1 MAGYTVMDFE
11 TTGFS
16 PSHGDRV
23 VEVAMVKV
31 SHEGEVYDAWSTL
44 VNPQRDVG
52 ATSIHGI
59 TARDVVGAPTFAD
72 IAPLVLDAVD
82 GRILAAHNAA
92 FDLRFLASELQ
103 RAGYPLSVGPI
114 QGVCT
119 MHWADAFL
127 RSPSRRLA
135 DCCGAADIDLRGAH
149 SALGDALATAQL
161 LATYLEK
168 QAYQPMWQETLAW
181 SRAYHWPGHPTGTE
195 THLVARENQAPRR
208 PDAWLDQIVARL
220 PRAAD
225 PQVDSYLGVLEIALL
240 DNYLSVHEQ
249 GQLVAVAR
257 DSGLTRPQVLAVH
270 ADYLAAM
277 AQVALTDAIV
287 TSEERDDLERAA
299 ACLGLTP
306 RDVEDALATAARAN
320 ATPSDLTVTGILLNP
335 GDRVVFTGD
344 MRLERAEWQA
354 RAIAAGLTVGGVTK
368 STKVVVAAD
377 PDSLSGKAAKA
388 RSYGIPIIS
397 EQAFERLITQLR

>member
-103 RAGYPLSVGPI
+103 RAGYPLSVGPL

-127 RSPSRRLA
+127 QSSSRRLA

-168 QAYQPMWQETLAW
+168 QSYHPLWQDTLGW
-181 SRAYHWPGHPTGTE
+181 SRAYHWPDHSKPRDV
-195 THLVARENQAPRR
+195 HLVDRESGAPRR

-225 PQVDSYLGVLEIALL
+225 PQVDSYLGVLEIAML
-240 DNYLSVHEQ
+240 DSYLSVHEQ
-249 GQLVAVAR
+249 GQLVEVAR
-257 DSGLTRPQVLAVH
+257 DCGLTRPQVLAIH

-277 AQVALTDAIV
+277 AQVALADAIV
-287 TSEERDDLERAA
+287 TPEERDDLERAA

-306 RDVEDALATAARAN
+306 HDVEDALTTAARADH
-320 ATPSDLTVTGILLNP
+320 TPSDLTVAGIRLHP

-344 MRLERAEWQA
+344 MRLERTEWQA

-388 RSYGIPIIS
+388 RSYGIPIIG
-397 EQAFERLITQLR
+397 EQAFETLITQLG

>member
-16 PSHGDRV
+16 PAHGDRV

-52 ATSIHGI
+52 AASIHGI

-103 RAGYPLSVGPI
+103 RAGYPLSVGPL

-135 DCCGAADIDLRGAH
+135 DCCGAADIDLRG
-149 SALGDALATAQL
+149 GAQRS
-161 LATYLEK
+161 
-168 QAYQPMWQETLAW
+168 WGC
-181 SRAYHWPGHPTGTE
+181 PGHGPTAR
-195 THLVARENQAPRR
+195 HLSGEAVVPADVA
-208 PDAWLDQIVARL
+208 
-220 PRAAD
+220 
-225 PQVDSYLGVLEIALL
+225 G
-240 DNYLSVHEQ
+240 H
-249 GQLVAVAR
+249 
-257 DSGLTRPQVLAVH
+257 
-270 ADYLAAM
+270 
-277 AQVALTDAIV
+277 
-287 TSEERDDLERAA
+287 
-299 ACLGLTP
+299 
-306 RDVEDALATAARAN
+306 
-320 ATPSDLTVTGILLNP
+320 
-335 GDRVVFTGD
+335 
-344 MRLERAEWQA
+344 
-354 RAIAAGLTVGGVTK
+354 AGLEPG
-368 STKVVVAAD
+368 
-377 PDSLSGKAAKA
+377 LSMAGT
-388 RSYGIPIIS
+388 S
-397 EQAFERLITQLR
+397 